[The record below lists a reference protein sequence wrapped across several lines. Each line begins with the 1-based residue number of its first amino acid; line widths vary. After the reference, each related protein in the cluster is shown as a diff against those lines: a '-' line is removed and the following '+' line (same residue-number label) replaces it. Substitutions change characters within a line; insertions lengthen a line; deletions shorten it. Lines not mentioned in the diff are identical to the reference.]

1 MWVCFVCVALNPRP
15 FTLDPCTNLHHFPKL
30 GSNFVSE
37 SFLFLVG
44 VSLVFFETY
53 RRSKQETSKRED
65 VADQI
70 EKLENQ
76 VKVFRKAFVDLEKET
91 LKINGTGLTGTRRI
105 LPKEVYELEEDDEKE
120 GKPKG
125 WLSWFRGIYRRDVQD
140 DNTMSEPPVKAPDIN
155 PQSRPPG
162 QNTTTKNDST
172 PTSIFSKILPTVQ
185 MNDSANDTQQVGV
198 SSKKTTTESN
208 ISPKEGG
215 PKS

>member
-1 MWVCFVCVALNPRP
+1 M
-15 FTLDPCTNLHHFPKL
+15 
-30 GSNFVSE
+30 
-37 SFLFLVG
+37 
-44 VSLVFFETY
+44 FFETY

-91 LKINGTGLTGTRRI
+91 MKINGTGPTGTRRI

-125 WLSWFRGIYRRDVQD
+125 WLSWFRGIYGRDVQD
-140 DNTMSEPPVKAPDIN
+140 DNTISEPPVKSPDTN
-155 PQSRPPG
+155 PQSRSLG
-162 QNTTTKNDST
+162 QNDTTKNDSA
-172 PTSIFSKILPTVQ
+172 PTSIFSKILPTAQ
-185 MNDSANDTQQVGV
+185 KNDSANDTQQVEL
-198 SSKKTTTESN
+198 SPKKTTTESKS
-208 ISPKEGG
+208 SPKGGG